1 MIDHSVILIL
11 ASVIVHHLLVGGIV
25 LTVNQTRLAIQHLA
39 VCLARVMSQ
48 ALLCVIL
55 PMGHVSVNHSI
66 LDSVV
71 ISV

>member
-1 MIDHSVILIL
+1 MIDHSVMLVL

-39 VCLARVMSQ
+39 VYLAHVMSQ
-48 ALLCVIL
+48 ALQCVIL
-55 PMGHVSVNHSI
+55 LMGRVSVNHSI

-71 ISV
+71 IGV